1 MPWLKTVNLR
11 ADPKFLWEV
20 LGPHRRTALGVLC
33 LVLIDT
39 ALASIGVG
47 MVLPIFQALLDSEF
61 RSPLFDTLFPFLVDL
76 DPADR
81 LLVVAGITT
90 ALFLC
95 KAIVSS
101 VTVYC
106 SHSLLLRLRFYWV
119 RRMGETYLFGKM
131 SCLSGEKQGALVNN
145 WYNETLA
152 ASRFFQSSLV
162 YFASSALALTIMAL
176 GFLVS
181 WKGMLVLLFAGGL
194 LVVLLRRPLY
204 GKAAGLSKTKL
215 ETNQA
220 IIAAMSESLSNVREL
235 KLLQAEMVRLNQ
247 IDGLCA
253 RMKGVLLRSAI
264 LGEAPRVIGEF
275 LTVVALMSF
284 LAGGVVWFAQ
294 HPEQMLPVVAF
305 FFVAFYRLVNA
316 VISVMS
322 SRVKSL
328 NELHSVH
335 MVHNLVKSH
344 DGQEPS
350 NQGVPVSR
358 LTTDIGLESIS
369 YSHKPGQSTL
379 RSVTARIP
387 LGKST
392 LLLGPS
398 GSGKSTLL
406 DLLFRFIEPNEGR
419 IVANGRSIKDY
430 ALSDWRGLL
439 GYVSQEAVLFN
450 GTIAM
455 NLRMGVPEVSDDE
468 MRRVCQLVGA
478 DDFISAFPNGYDTV
492 VGDRGHTVSGGQ
504 RKRIAIARALLRH
517 PAVLILDEAT
527 VAIEQSLEQ
536 AVLQTV
542 RHAFP
547 DLTLIV
553 VTHRPDSLPDADW
566 VIAMKVGVVERT
578 GPWSELKSTV
588 LSQVASDEAKV
599 ASK

>member
-1 MPWLKTVNLR
+1 MVDQIASRR
-11 ADPKFLWEV
+11 ADPRFMWEV
-20 LGPHRRTALGVLC
+20 LGPHRRAALSVLC

-47 MVLPIFQALLDSEF
+47 MVLPLFQALLDPEF
-61 RSPLFDTLFPFLVDL
+61 RSPLFDTLFPFLAEL

-90 ALFLC
+90 GLFLC

-106 SHSLLLRLRFYWV
+106 SHGFLLRLRFYWV
-119 RRMGETYLFGKM
+119 RRIGEGYLFGKI
-131 SCLSGEKQGALVNN
+131 SRVSGEKQGALVNN

-152 ASRFFQSSLV
+152 ASRFFQSSLA
-162 YFASSALALTIMAL
+162 YFSSGALALTIMGL

-181 WKGMLVLLFAGGL
+181 WKGMLVLFFAGGL
-194 LVVLLRRPLY
+194 LVVLLQRPLY

-235 KLLQAEMVRLNQ
+235 KLLQAEPVRLGQ
-247 IDGLCA
+247 IDGLCT
-253 RMKGVLLRSAI
+253 RLRGVLLRSAI

-275 LTVVALMSF
+275 LTVIALMSF

-294 HPEQMLPVVAF
+294 HPEQILPVIAF

-335 MVHNLVKSH
+335 MIHNLIKSPE
-344 DGQEPS
+344 GQESSTP
-350 NQGVPVSR
+350 GAPITR
-358 LTTDIGLESIS
+358 LTTDIGLEAIN
-369 YSHKPGQSTL
+369 YSHKPGQLTL
-379 RSVTARIP
+379 RSVNALIP

-406 DLLFRFIEPNEGR
+406 DLLFRFIEPDEGH
-419 IVANGRSIKDY
+419 IIANGHSIKDY
-430 ALSDWRGLL
+430 ALRDWRGLL
-439 GYVSQEAVLFN
+439 GYVSQEAALFN

-455 NLRMGVPEVSDDE
+455 NLRIGATEVSDDE
-468 MRRVCQLVGA
+468 MRRVCELVGA
-478 DDFISAFPNGYDTV
+478 DDFITAFPNGYDTI

-527 VAIEQSLEQ
+527 AAIEHSLEQ
-536 AVLQTV
+536 SVLKTV
-542 RHAFP
+542 RRAYP

-553 VTHRPDSLPDADW
+553 VTHRPNSLPDADW
-566 VIAMKVGVVERT
+566 VIAMKAGAVEHT
-578 GPWSELKSTV
+578 GPWRELKSTV
-588 LSQVASDEAKV
+588 LSQGASHEAKV